1 MAGLLLLL
9 MLLIRFKREPLIV
22 LGIFFGTF
30 LILSSYLS
38 SFGSS
43 VFHDAWAQSDIQTV
57 KYRNLTLDLG
67 NGVTTNA
74 QLSYPAIGKG
84 PFPGVLLIHGSGAN
98 DMNETGGLILIDN
111 KTGSK
116 IYPEKQTFFQLAK
129 YLSERGYAVL
139 KYDKRGVEPNFT
151 MVNNIWGNVTF
162 NDLKDDA
169 EKALSVLLQQPEVNA
184 SKKATLMGHSEGTMI
199 TPRLAVDNPDRVK
212 NIVLMGPVAN
222 TLPELLYFQ
231 IVKNP
236 LDYTEKVLN
245 KNDSGMLSISEIS
258 NDPIFQNLVGG
269 NLTHLLLYQTNG
281 MDYLNKS
288 STEESHLT
296 NTNVSRD
303 TISIENDLKPVLI
316 SAYNNVTFPTDSA
329 LLSKCLNVHYGY
341 FEWNSGLEG
350 CPKWMRSH
358 SDLQSTLSMIGN
370 VSSGIGILILQG
382 ENDTATPLEQGLQL
396 QQRLME
402 VNHPDHLLITYHDLG
417 HSLSPSS
424 NWISQSGPMT
434 EYVLK
439 DMFEWLSSRSG

>member
-1 MAGLLLLL
+1 

-30 LILSSYLS
+30 LILSAYLS
-38 SFGSS
+38 SFDSS
-43 VFHDAWAQSDIQTV
+43 LFHDALAQSDIQTV

-98 DMNETGGLILIDN
+98 DMNETGGLILFDN
-111 KTGSK
+111 KTGSL
-116 IYPEKQTFFQLAK
+116 IYPEKQTFFQISEYLAD
-129 YLSERGYAVL
+129 RGFAVL

-151 MVNNIWGNVTF
+151 MVRNIWENVTF

-169 EKALSVLLQQPEVNA
+169 SKALSVLLQQPEVNA
-184 SKKATLMGHSEGTMI
+184 TNKVTLIGHSEGTMLA
-199 TPRLAVDNPDRVK
+199 PRVAVDNPDKVR
-212 NIVLMGPVAN
+212 NMILMGPVAN

-236 LDYTEKVLN
+236 LDYVEKVLDR
-245 KNDSGMLSISEIS
+245 NDSGMLTISEVS
-258 NDPIFQNLVGG
+258 NDPFFQNLVGG
-269 NLTHLLLYQTNG
+269 NLTHLLLFQTNG

-288 STEESHLT
+288 STKQPHPV
-296 NTNVSRD
+296 NTTISRD
-303 TISIENDLKPVLI
+303 TISIENDLKPALI

-329 LLSKCLNVHYGY
+329 LSAKCLDVQYGY

-370 VSSGIGILILQG
+370 VSSGIGVLILQG
-382 ENDTATPLEQGLQL
+382 ENDSATPLEQGLLL

-402 VNHPDHLLITYHDLG
+402 VNHPDHLIITYPNLG
-417 HSLSPSS
+417 HSLSLSS
-424 NWISQSGPMT
+424 KWISQSGPMA

>member
-1 MAGLLLLL
+1 

-22 LGIFFGTF
+22 LGIFFGTL
-30 LILSSYLS
+30 LILSAYLS
-38 SFGSS
+38 LFDSS
-43 VFHDAWAQSDIQTV
+43 LFHDALAQSDIQTV

-98 DMNETGGLILIDN
+98 DMNETGGLILFDK
-111 KTGSK
+111 KTGSLM
-116 IYPEKQTFFQLAK
+116 YPEKQTFFQISEYLAD
-129 YLSERGYAVL
+129 RGFAVL

-151 MVNNIWGNVTF
+151 MVKNTWENVTF
-162 NDLKDDA
+162 NDLKEDA
-169 EKALSVLLQQPEVNA
+169 SKALSVRLQQPEVNA
-184 SKKATLMGHSEGTMI
+184 TKKVTLIGHSEGTMLA
-199 TPRLAVDNPDRVK
+199 PRVAVDHPDKVK
-212 NIVLMGPVAN
+212 NMILMGPVAN

-236 LDYTEKVLN
+236 LDYAEKVLDR
-245 KNDSGMLSISEIS
+245 NDSGMLTINRVS
-258 NDPIFQNLVGG
+258 NDPFFQDLVGG
-269 NLTHLLLYQTNG
+269 NLTHLLHFQTNG

-288 STEESHLT
+288 STEPRQPT
-296 NTNVSRD
+296 NTTISRD
-303 TISIENDLKPVLI
+303 TISIENDPKPALI
-316 SAYNNVTFPTDSA
+316 AAYKNVTLPMDSA
-329 LLSKCLNVHYGY
+329 LSAKCLDVQYGY

-358 SDLQSTLSMIGN
+358 SDLESTLSMIGN
-370 VSSGIGILILQG
+370 VSSGIGVLILQG
-382 ENDTATPLEQGLQL
+382 ENDSATPLEQGLLL

-402 VNHPDHLLITYHDLG
+402 VNHPDHLIITYPNLG
-417 HSLSPSS
+417 HSLSLSS
-424 NWISQSGPMT
+424 KWISQSGPMT

>member
-1 MAGLLLLL
+1 MNLTLLP
-9 MLLIRFKREPLIV
+9 F
-22 LGIFFGTF
+22 
-30 LILSSYLS
+30 SQ
-38 SFGSS
+38 
-43 VFHDAWAQSDIQTV
+43 VFAQSDIQNV

-74 QLSYPAIGKG
+74 QLSYPTIGKG

-116 IYPEKQTFFQLAK
+116 IYPEKQTFFQLAD
-129 YLSERGYAVL
+129 YLTERGFVVL

-151 MVNNIWGNVTF
+151 MINNVWENVTF
-162 NDLKDDA
+162 NDLKQDA
-169 EKALSVLLQQPEVNA
+169 EKALSVLLEQPEVNA
-184 SKKATLMGHSEGTMI
+184 SKKATLIGHSEGTMI
-199 TPRLAVDNPDRVK
+199 SPRVAVDNPDKIK
-212 NIVLMGPVAN
+212 NIILMGPVAN

-236 LDYTEKVLN
+236 LDYAEKVLN
-245 KNDSGMLSISEIS
+245 KNGSEMLKINEIS
-258 NDPIFQNLVGG
+258 NDPIFQDLVGG

-281 MDYLNKS
+281 MNYLNKS
-288 STEESHLT
+288 STNQSQPI
-296 NTNVSRD
+296 NTTITRD
-303 TISIENDLKPVLI
+303 IISIENDLKPALVA
-316 SAYNNVTFPTDSA
+316 AYNNVTFPTDSA
-329 LLSKCLNVHYGY
+329 LSLKCLDVHYGY

-350 CPKWMRSH
+350 CPNWMRSH
-358 SDLQSTLSMIGN
+358 SYLQSTLSMIGN
-370 VSSGIGILILQG
+370 ISSGVGILILQG

-402 VNHPDHLLITYHDLG
+402 VNHPDHLLITYPDLG

-424 NWISQSGPMT
+424 NWISQSGPLT